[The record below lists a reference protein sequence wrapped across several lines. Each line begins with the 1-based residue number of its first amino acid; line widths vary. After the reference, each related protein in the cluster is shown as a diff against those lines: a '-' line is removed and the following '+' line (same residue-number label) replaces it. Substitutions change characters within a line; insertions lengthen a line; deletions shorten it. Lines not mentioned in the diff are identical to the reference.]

1 MPKTLQSHFSF
12 SKWNWKTQSVLRPW
26 GVKLRLPRPSLTIK
40 TLLEGWSQ
48 ILSERKWHL
57 SLQDCFW
64 SDFRSYN
71 WMRLGFPFTIP
82 FTKWINRKCW
92 TGEWHCWECPY
103 SDSFQG
109 NSHRRSLQEMNPWP
123 FRVSLWSCEC
133 SGIHGRFGPAVW
145 GGGAVGNSHPRSTL
159 VLDNGMRKKRVDF
172 QKIPVSWCLR
182 TSSSSK
188 KYSSLHWWS

>member
-1 MPKTLQSHFSF
+1 MTPFIA
-12 SKWNWKTQSVLRPW
+12 
-26 GVKLRLPRPSLTIK
+26 RL
-40 TLLEGWSQ
+40 
-48 ILSERKWHL
+48 
-57 SLQDCFW
+57 FW

-92 TGEWHCWECPY
+92 TGGWHCWEFPY

-145 GGGAVGNSHPRSTL
+145 GGGAVGNLHPRSTL

-172 QKIPVSWCLR
+172 QKIPVSWCLM

-188 KYSSLHWWS
+188 NTLPFIDEAKMGCYKFSLALAWFTSVHLRPFSHLT